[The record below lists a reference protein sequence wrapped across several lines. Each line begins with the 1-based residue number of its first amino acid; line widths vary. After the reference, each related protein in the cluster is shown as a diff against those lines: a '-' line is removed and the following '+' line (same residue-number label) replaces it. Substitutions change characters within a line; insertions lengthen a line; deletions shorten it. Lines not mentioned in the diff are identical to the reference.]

1 MTARHIIL
9 VVLSIVVG
17 VASVFMLFWALNI
30 FYQANVD
37 IEKYG
42 YGFALLTGLP
52 VALAAAV
59 WLDYFLGTNILP
71 D

>member
-1 MTARHIIL
+1 
-9 VVLSIVVG
+9 
-17 VASVFMLFWALNI
+17 MLFWALNI